1 MRQRFLC
8 CLCFFADC
16 ERKIWG
22 ILVGIKYDTC
32 LYNIC
37 EENDSEK
44 RILFDVLAEHELI
57 ED

>member
-1 MRQRFLC
+1 VKEKYEGYLP
-8 CLCFFADC
+8 
-16 ERKIWG
+16 G
-22 ILVGIKYDTC
+22 VGTKYDTC

-44 RILFDVLAEHELI
+44 RVLFDVLAEHELI